1 MSVFLVTIV
10 ATEGF
15 CFDASYDIRKEGYAP
30 TVRDQGNNNTCWT
43 FATMA
48 AMESNYLK
56 QTQSKYEPFDKFL
69 GDNYDL
75 SELHLAWYSFKNSD
89 NKKNFAY
96 TRSGR
101 VIQPTNDQIL
111 KHAGNPQMALA
122 FLSRHDGPVR
132 ESDLP
137 YESALQGVYPAAG
150 TSPRDYKSVLR
161 VIGANYIDPTEI
173 TIDGLEE
180 AIVIGKEEL
189 LKAYLMAHGAI
200 STGVYWDTNY
210 MNRQNYAYYNTGQN
224 GGHAVTIIGWD
235 DNYSRDNF
243 SPIKPEK
250 DGAWLVQNSWGPSWG
265 NDGCF
270 WMSYEQVLR
279 YAMVFEIEEANPR
292 VREYYHDALGF
303 THELEFPKA
312 EDKIIGTANVFKV
325 KGDHEK
331 LREIGFY
338 STNGSYKATTLVF
351 DLGTDNSL
359 ENFSSLADENM
370 LENMTTLD
378 VYEGISERG
387 YLVRPLIVP
396 MELSKD
402 HYFAILTVLGP
413 SDLSSADFKP
423 TIAIEAKIPNYRTA
437 NAEVNAQET
446 YFLADG
452 DKWQDA
458 KYYTFRIGA
467 NEITGFNACVKGFSY
482 VPDERFADDWT
493 LISSD
498 GKAQLSISLLKE
510 TEPRAIAV
518 TGTGIENIFY
528 KVERENASTGDA
540 KGSFYKLKLIC
551 DLLSDDA
558 KLTSLKINSEEV
570 LRGSIRNNLYDI
582 FLLSQDQY
590 INISKVGVSF
600 KDMTQASGVIES
612 TDGYTVNGESSSGND
627 NSNNNNS
634 GGNDNSNNNNDTVIR
649 GGGTGGSSGGCNSV
663 FSVLSLIIL
672 SSALVLKRKVK

>member
-1 MSVFLVTIV
+1 MLVTMV
-10 ATEGF
+10 VTAGF
-15 CFDASYDIRKEGYAP
+15 CADALDVSYDIRNEGYAP
-30 TVRDQGNNNTCWT
+30 TVRNQGNAQTCWT

-69 GDNYDL
+69 GDDYDL
-75 SELHLAWYSFKNSD
+75 SELHLAWFSFKNPD
-89 NKKNFAY
+89 NRKNFAY
-96 TRSGR
+96 VRNGS
-101 VIQPTNDQIL
+101 VIQPSDGQIL
-111 KHAGNPQMALA
+111 NHAGNPQMALA

-137 YESALQGVYPAAG
+137 YEGAYPAAG
-150 TSPRDYKSVLR
+150 TSPRDYKNVIR
-161 VIGANYIDPTEI
+161 VIGANYIDSTEF
-173 TIDGLEE
+173 TIDGYDET
-180 AIVIGKEEL
+180 ISIGKEDL
-189 LKAYLMAHGAI
+189 LKTFLVVHGAI
-200 STGVYWDTNY
+200 SAGVYWDSSY
-210 MNRQNYAYYNTGQN
+210 ISRPNYAYYNPFSRN
-224 GGHAVTIIGWD
+224 GGHAITIIGWD
-235 DNYSRDNF
+235 DSYSRENF
-243 SPIKPEK
+243 QPIQPEK
-250 DGAWLVQNSWGPSWG
+250 DGAWLVQNSWGSSWG
-265 NDGCF
+265 NNGCF

-279 YAMVFEIEEANPR
+279 YAMAFEVEEANPR

-312 EDKIIGTANVFKV
+312 EGKTIATANVFKV

-331 LREIGFY
+331 LREVGFY
-338 STNGSYKATTLVF
+338 STNGRYRAVTLVF

-359 ENFSSLADENM
+359 ANFSSLADENM

-378 VYEGISERG
+378 YYEGMSERG

-402 HYFAILTVLGP
+402 HYFAILTALTP
-413 SDLSSADFKP
+413 PETNSADFKP

-452 DKWQDA
+452 DTWQDA
-458 KYYTFRIGA
+458 KYHTFRVGT

-498 GKAQLSISLLKE
+498 NKAQLSISLLKE
-510 TEPRAIAV
+510 TAPSAINV

-540 KGSFYKLKLIC
+540 KGSFYTLKLIC
-551 DLLSDDA
+551 DVLSDDA
-558 KLTSLKINSEEV
+558 KLTSLKINGEEV
-570 LRGSIRNNLYDI
+570 LRGSIRNCLYDI
-582 FLLSQDQY
+582 FPLSQDRY
-590 INISKVGVSF
+590 INVSKVGVSF

-612 TDGYTVNGESSSGND
+612 TDGYASNGESSTIND
-627 NSNNNNS
+627 NPTNNNPS
-634 GGNDNSNNNNDTVIR
+634 EDNPTNNENQQNQTGSIR
-649 GGGTGGSSGGCNSV
+649 RSSSSSGCNAV
-663 FSVLSLIIL
+663 NSVLSLGML
-672 SSALVLKRKVK
+672 LLVLKRKTK